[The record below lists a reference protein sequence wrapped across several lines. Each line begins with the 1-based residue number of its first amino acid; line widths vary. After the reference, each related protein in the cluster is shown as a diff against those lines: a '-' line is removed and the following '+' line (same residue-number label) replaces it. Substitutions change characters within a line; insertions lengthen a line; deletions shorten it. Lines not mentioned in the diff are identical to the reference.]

1 MLDSYGIKYEEHFDY
16 EADDII
22 GSYAKLA
29 EKAGLEVIIISGDKD
44 LTQLASDNITIYYTR
59 RGVTEVDHYT
69 PEFINEKYGLSPEQI
84 IDMKGLMGDKSD
96 NIPGVAGIG
105 EKTAIKLLAEYKT
118 VENVLD
124 NISLDIDRGEFITL
138 LGSSGCGKTT
148 TIRIIAG
155 LETPDSGKVILN
167 GNDIT
172 GLAPEKRDVNTVFQN
187 YALFPHMNVEKNI
200 GYGLRLKKMPNNEI
214 KKEVNKA
221 LSLVQLE
228 GFEKRNTTQL
238 SGGQRQRVAIA
249 RAIVNKPSV
258 LLLDEPLGALDLLLR
273 RQMQAELK
281 KLQKTLG
288 ITFIYITHDQE
299 EALNMSSRIVVMRDG
314 KIEQIG
320 TPSEIYDKP
329 VSAFV
334 AEFVG
339 GANLYKDEG
348 KTFAIRSEHIRLGVG
363 EYEGVVIENS
373 FMAGLSKVRV
383 RLKDGQEIIS
393 SHMGMNIAINP
404 GEEINIG
411 WDKND
416 MVEVQGE
423 K

>member
-1 MLDSYGIKYEEHFDY
+1 MADTILSLKNIKKSFD
-16 EADDII
+16 
-22 GSYAKLA
+22 G
-29 EKAGLEVIIISGDKD
+29 
-44 LTQLASDNITIYYTR
+44 
-59 RGVTEVDHYT
+59 
-69 PEFINEKYGLSPEQI
+69 
-84 IDMKGLMGDKSD
+84 
-96 NIPGVAGIG
+96 
-105 EKTAIKLLAEYKT
+105 
-118 VENVLD
+118 ENVLN

-329 VSAFV
+329 ISAFV

-393 SHMGMNIAINP
+393 SHMGMNIAINL